1 MCSSDLDFCVHYSAV
16 DGASLGFEV
25 VVLEDGCRAIDLAG
39 SLGAAKTAMTQAG
52 VRLDTTATL
61 GL

>member
-1 MCSSDLDFCVHYSAV
+1 MVGLATDFCVHYSAV

-25 VVLEDGCRAIDLAG
+25 IVLEDGCRAIDLAG
-39 SLGAAKTAMTQAG
+39 SLGAARAAMTQAG
-52 VRLDTTATL
+52 VRLETTATL